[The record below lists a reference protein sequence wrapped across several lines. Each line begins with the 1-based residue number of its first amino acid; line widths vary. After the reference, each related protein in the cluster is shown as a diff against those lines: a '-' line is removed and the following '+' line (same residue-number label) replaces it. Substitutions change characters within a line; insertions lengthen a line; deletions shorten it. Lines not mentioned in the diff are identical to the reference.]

1 MLIIIIFECQ
11 NIITLISMI
20 FHMHC
25 VVSNWLELQ
34 KNFLKCLTLLMKV
47 YTLLRHGVE
56 LSTSVT
62 SRLNFQNYLCHD
74 YSRKLEIKQ

>member
-1 MLIIIIFECQ
+1 MSKHYYI
-11 NIITLISMI
+11 NIYDISHALCRI
-20 FHMHC
+20 QL
-25 VVSNWLELQ
+25 VGTA
-34 KNFLKCLTLLMKV
+34 KKILKCLTLLMKV
-47 YTLLRHGVE
+47 YTLLRHGVK